1 MSLPDEDKRAN
12 LYFEVYCNY
21 DGEQMDIA
29 KVEMEGHRFKVK
41 VRACPECMR
50 RNRLQGVD
58 LAIAEIKEAAK
69 KPLKVMEELQS

>member
-1 MSLPDEDKRAN
+1 MSLPDEEKRAN

-21 DGEQMDIA
+21 DGEQLEIK
-29 KVEMEGHRFKVK
+29 KVEMSGHRFMVK

-50 RNRLQGVD
+50 RNRLQGVE
-58 LAIAEIKEAAK
+58 LAIGEIKEAAK